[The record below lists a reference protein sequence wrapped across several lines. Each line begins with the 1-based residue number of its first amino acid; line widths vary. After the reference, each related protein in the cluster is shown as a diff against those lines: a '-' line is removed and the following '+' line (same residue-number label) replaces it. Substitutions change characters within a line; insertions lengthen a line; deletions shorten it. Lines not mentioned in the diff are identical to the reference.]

1 MKTARNILII
11 VLFLVMCASFAMA
24 ADKKSD
30 RLKAGD
36 TAPVFQAKDFNG
48 KLIDLK
54 ELQKNGPVVL
64 VFLRGFG

>member
-1 MKTARNILII
+1 
-11 VLFLVMCASFAMA
+11 MA